1 MERSNLKTLSAERSD
16 SKPKNEGEGM
26 NVEMIKALIA
36 AKKEFPVIKRLG
48 KNDYYNTSFADLEDI
63 HKAIDPV
70 LVKHGFLI
78 TQTLGSGD
86 GFSFLTTTLHHLDGG
101 SVESKVMIPIDQ
113 NIQNVGSA
121 ITYMRRYSISA
132 LLTLITEEDV
142 DGATQDGAN
151 KGGTK
156 ENKTSPTP
164 HAKKS
169 VENDDSTVLTWGKF
183 KDQKLGSIKTGDL
196 GSYIHSL
203 EAMASKNGEVL
214 RGNAVSL
221 KTYYEKR
228 KAHEQ
233 DTADIP
239 F

>member
-1 MERSNLKTLSAERSD
+1 
-16 SKPKNEGEGM
+16 M

-36 AKKEFPVIKRLG
+36 AKKEFPPIKRLG
-48 KNDYYNTSFADLEDI
+48 KNDYYDTSFADLEDI

-70 LVKHGFLI
+70 LAKHGFLI
-78 TQTLGSGD
+78 TQTLGSAD
-86 GFSFLTTTLHHLDGG
+86 GFSFLTTKLHHLDGA

-142 DGATQDGAN
+142 DGGTQGEGGHDM
-151 KGGTK
+151 GGTK
-156 ENKTSPTP
+156 EKKNPPTP

-169 VENDDSTVLTWGKF
+169 VENNDNTVLTWGKF
-183 KDQKLGSIKTGDL
+183 KDQRLGSIKTGDL

-221 KTYYEKR
+221 KNYYEKR
-228 KAHEQ
+228 RAHEQ